1 MTKGVKI
8 CIAAVSVIFA
18 VSAVLSS
25 VFLRTSGKDP
35 EKESVWVE
43 IVQDNK
49 VLYKLDLSNE
59 SDRTFRIDCPGGG
72 WNDIT
77 IKDHQISVSDAD
89 CPDHTCV
96 KNGVLRYEYLP
107 IICLPHKLIVRFCEG
122 GGDQ

>member
-1 MTKGVKI
+1 LTKSVKI
-8 CIAAVSVIFA
+8 CIAVVSVVFA
-18 VSAVLSS
+18 VSAVLSF
-25 VFLRTSGKDP
+25 VFLRTSKKDP

-43 IVQDNK
+43 IVQDND
-49 VLYKLDLSNE
+49 VLFKLDLSQE
-59 SDRTFRIDCPGGG
+59 SDRTFRIDCPDGG

-107 IICLPHKLIVRFCEG
+107 IICLPHKLIVRFCDG
-122 GGDQ
+122 GGD